1 MQLYTNKTEN
11 PEEMEKFLEKYNI
24 LRVNQDEIE
33 KMNVPITRLKLKQW
47 FKKLQTNKSPG
58 PDGFTGE
65 FYQIFREELIP
76 ICVKW
81 FQKNHWG
88 RDTRKLILW
97 GHHHPDTKTRQRH
110 HKQRNLEASF
120 TDEHW
125 CKNPPQNTSKPNPTI
140 H

>member
-1 MQLYTNKTEN
+1 MDITEIQRIIRDHYMQLYTNKTEN

-47 FKKLQTNKSPG
+47 FKKLQTNTRPG

-76 ICVKW
+76 ILLKLLE
-81 FQKNHWG
+81 KNCRG
-88 RDTRKLILW
+88 RNTSKLILW
-97 GHHHPDTKTRQRH
+97 SHFHPDTKIKDTTKKR
-110 HKQRNLEASF
+110 KL
-120 TDEHW
+120 
-125 CKNPPQNTSKPNPTI
+125 
-140 H
+140 